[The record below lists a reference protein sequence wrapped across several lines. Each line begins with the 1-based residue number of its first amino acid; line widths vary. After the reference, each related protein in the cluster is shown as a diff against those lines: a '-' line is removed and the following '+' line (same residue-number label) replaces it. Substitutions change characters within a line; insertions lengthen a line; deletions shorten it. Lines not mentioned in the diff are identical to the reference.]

1 TFAMPSVEPGA
12 IIEYRWREVRPGFSA
27 QYTRLQFQ
35 RDIPVQRVT
44 YYVKPLS
51 NPYITFAMRYHPF
64 QMENPRFAK
73 DKNGFYSTQVTNV
86 PAFHEESRMPPED
99 TVRQWILLYYTE
111 DRKLTAQR
119 YWPDY
124 GRRIYEAYKPYMK
137 VNDAIRAAATEAIG
151 TATTD
156 DAKLQNLFN
165 FARAR
170 VKNAYTDEANLT
182 AEERQKLKENKS
194 PSDTLKQGMGSEQD
208 IDLLFGALAT
218 AAGYDARVVTLVDR
232 SDMFF
237 NPNFTDDY
245 FMYPT
250 NIAVRVG
257 NEWQFFD
264 PGASHLPYGMLAW
277 GEEGVDALI
286 SDPKEPAFVSTPMS
300 PAAKSLE
307 RRTAKL
313 TLTEDG
319 TLEGDVRIEYTG
331 HLAAEKREIF
341 DDDSPAE
348 REEFMRSDVR
358 GRMSTA
364 ELTNIQ
370 LENISDPA
378 KPLIVSYRVRVPGY
392 AQRTGKRLFIHP
404 AFFQSNQSAL
414 FPTTARKY
422 PVYFPYNWSEHDTV
436 RISLPAGF
444 ALDNAEA
451 PQSLSGGPL
460 TSYTVRAATAD
471 NGKTLIYERRFQFG
485 TNEVLTF
492 DTATY
497 PKLKIYFDN
506 VHEQDG
512 HTIALKSAVSPSE

>member
-1 TFAMPSVEPGA
+1 
-12 IIEYRWREVRPGFSA
+12 
-27 QYTRLQFQ
+27 
-35 RDIPVQRVT
+35 
-44 YYVKPLS
+44 
-51 NPYITFAMRYHPF
+51 
-64 QMENPRFAK
+64 
-73 DKNGFYSTQVTNV
+73 
-86 PAFHEESRMPPED
+86 
-99 TVRQWILLYYTE
+99 
-111 DRKLTAQR
+111 
-119 YWPDY
+119 
-124 GRRIYEAYKPYMK
+124 MK
-137 VNDAIRAAATEAIG
+137 VNDTIRAAATEAIG
-151 TATTD
+151 TATD
-156 DAKLQNLFN
+156 DEAKLQNLFN

-170 VKNAYTDEANLT
+170 VKNIYADEANLT
-182 AEERQKLKENKS
+182 SEERQKLKDNKT

-208 IDLLFGALAT
+208 IDLLFGALAA

-250 NIAVRVG
+250 NVAVRVG
-257 NEWQFFD
+257 SEWKFFD
-264 PGASHLPYGMLAW
+264 PGASHLPYGMLPW
-277 GEEGVDALI
+277 GEEGVGALV
-286 SDPKEPAFVSTPMS
+286 SDPKEPAFVNTAVS
-300 PAAKSLE
+300 PASKSLE

-313 TLTEDG
+313 SLTEDG

-331 HLAAEKREIF
+331 HLAAEKKEIF

-348 REEFMRSDVR
+348 REESVRKEIR

-364 ELTNIQ
+364 EVTNIG
-370 LENISDPA
+370 LENLSDPS
-378 KPLIVSYRVRVPGY
+378 KPLIVTYRVRIAGY

-404 AFFQSNQSAL
+404 AFFQSNKAAL

-471 NGKTLIYERRFQFG
+471 NGKTLVYERRFQFG
-485 TNEVLTF
+485 TTEVLTF

-497 PKLKIYFDN
+497 PKLKIYFDGIQ
-506 VHEQDG
+506 EQDK
-512 HTIALKSAVSPSE
+512 HTITLKSVAASE